1 MKNKCL
7 FCPKN
12 RFLINKHLGL
22 EARDSIIYEDEN
34 VFVTPDI
41 APLTI
46 GHYLIISKCHIHSFG
61 NASSAVV
68 LSVLNAKKFL
78 QNEIF
83 KDRKLLY
90 FEHGAVIEKSAG
102 TSVDHAHL
110 HVLPIE
116 NDEELRDEIECSEYI
131 DVSRKITGN
140 AEAIHVFAQKNQPYL
155 YFEVEGRS
163 PIIYPVD
170 KLPSQFFRMIFLGGE
185 DTNYDWKKRCKSIYS
200 KELFNKTLD
209 LAFK

>member
-1 MKNKCL
+1 MKNNCL
-7 FCPKN
+7 FCQKN
-12 RFLINKHLGL
+12 RFLINKRLGL
-22 EARDSIIYEDEN
+22 KARDSIIYEDEN

-83 KDRKLLY
+83 KGRKLLY

-110 HVLPIE
+110 HVIPIE
-116 NDEELRDEIECSEYI
+116 NDEELRDKIESSEYI
-131 DVSRKITGN
+131 DVSRKITGS
-140 AEAIHVFAQKNQPYL
+140 AETIHISAQNKQPYL
-155 YFEVEGRS
+155 YFEVTGGS

-170 KLPSQFFRMIFLGGE
+170 KLPSQFFRMVFLEGE
-185 DTNYDWKKRCKSIYS
+185 DTNYDWKIRCKSIYS

-209 LAFK
+209 LTSK